1 MSILIHIILIGTS
14 LSQILQRLDN
24 YQYIYQEIDCL
35 YTLYKH
41 RFFPS
46 IVTSS
51 GEVFNQLSC
60 GIFLARMD
68 IPIQVWHMVEVMRR
82 DFSEHHITQVP
93 PSENQ
98 LGEMQMMEEMAEH
111 VGMNYPET
119 PDSRYVAQPFDD
131 FLFPWEEGSVD
142 NPITIEKD
150 EGFSE
155 PRIPVSEPPRQPSV
169 MDARPAL
176 RSIENLQSFD
186 NSAAR
191 QLFDL

>member
-1 MSILIHIILIGTS
+1 MFSVDFSAYFGTNTSARNS
-14 LSQILQRLDN
+14 LWS
-24 YQYIYQEIDCL
+24 
-35 YTLYKH
+35 
-41 RFFPS
+41 F
-46 IVTSS
+46 S
-51 GEVFNQLSC
+51 GTN
-60 GIFLARMD
+60 GHPNPNLA
-68 IPIQVWHMVEVMRR
+68 HGEVMRG
-82 DFSEHHITQVP
+82 DFNEHHLTQVP
-93 PSENQ
+93 PTENQ
-98 LGEMQMMEEMAEH
+98 LGEMQMMEEVAEH

-142 NPITIEKD
+142 NPISIEED

-155 PRIPVSEPPRQPSV
+155 PGTPVSEPPV

-176 RSIENLQSFD
+176 RSIENLQNFE